1 MDVYDLISFF
11 KKESLPYNLVTQNLY
26 DELLYE
32 SRNNEYRLFSNL
44 CYLAAGLGT
53 GLENAVK
60 KNKNLVQKNKELE
73 KRVKDLESEKNKLVL
88 DYQLEHEKV
97 VLYEK
102 TLKEFNSKDKQK
114 SLVKNGMK
122 IAYKASAGEKE
133 VLDLLKMGYSKVEIS
148 DMLGVSRNTVYNR
161 IKGLKEKGILS

>member
-11 KKESLPYNLVTQNLY
+11 KKESLPYNLVKQNLY

-73 KRVKDLESEKNKLVL
+73 NKLVL

-122 IAYKASAGEKE
+122 IAYNASAGEKE
-133 VLDLLKMGYSKVEIS
+133 VLELLKMGYSKVEIS